1 MANNTINFTINLGGN
16 AYSGIANLDN
26 AMNTL
31 CAKASRSCELFN
43 NIGNAAINLNNIF
56 QTAQTVIGKVSGSI
70 EKMIDAG
77 SENELQ
83 KMNMTTLFKGNAAAA
98 EDMFARISKYG
109 KETVYD
115 KAGLIEA
122 QKTMMSFGISGE
134 KSFATLKQI
143 GDIAMGDKQKM
154 QSLALA
160 FSQATS
166 AGKLQGQDLLQLINA
181 GFNPLQ
187 VISERTGES
196 MLSLKEKM
204 SKGQISAEMLSQA
217 FRWATDEQGL
227 FYNGA
232 EQAGTTT
239 MGRINQLK
247 DTFDEFLIS
256 TFDKL
261 KPVIDTC
268 LEFATGVLEYLP
280 ALFSTIGAKVQ
291 EVVGF
296 FEEFAPIIAGV
307 TVALG
312 ILTVASNTHRISMM
326 LQEAWL
332 NILIVKEKA
341 LTIATNVWSAAQSV
355 LNAVMNANPIGL
367 IIAGVAALIGVIVY
381 VCSKITGWGSLW
393 QGVVGFMKYSFY
405 AFVDAIK
412 LHFNTYINGFLIG
425 LDKIKLG
432 WYKFKEA
439 AGIGDSSEN
448 QAAIAQINA
457 DVEARQKAIVDG
469 AKAVKENAL
478 KAKESLAG
486 IEMGWKGKEKT
497 EKTASKIG
505 INEQLQQAV
514 GGTGTETGTNKNSA
528 TGASTEAVATGG
540 TRSTN
545 VTITLKNLVEKIVFE
560 GTTQENRSEIE
571 RNLAEAMFRVL
582 NMAQSS
588 VG

>member
-1 MANNTINFTINLGGN
+1 MASNTINFTINLGGT
-16 AYSGIANLDN
+16 AYSGIAKLNN
-26 AMNTL
+26 AMSTL
-31 CAKASRSCELFN
+31 CTKASRSCELFN
-43 NIGNAAINLNNIF
+43 NMGNAAINLNNIY
-56 QTAQTVIGKVSGSI
+56 QMAQTVIGKVSGSI

-239 MGRINQLK
+239 AGRINQLK
-247 DTFDEFLIS
+247 DTLDEFLIS

-261 KPVIDTC
+261 KPVIDAC
-268 LEFATGVLEYLP
+268 LEFATGFLEYLP
-280 ALFSTIGAKVQ
+280 AIFSAIGSKVQ

-296 FEEFAPIIAGV
+296 FQEFAPIIAGV

-312 ILTVASNTHRISMM
+312 ILTVACNTHRISMM
-326 LQEAWL
+326 LQEVWL

-341 LTIATNVWSAAQSV
+341 LAIATNVWSAAQSV
-355 LNAVMNANPIGL
+355 LNAVMTANPIGL
-367 IIAGVAALIGVIVY
+367 IIAAVVALIAVIGY

-405 AFVDAIK
+405 AFVDAVK
-412 LHFNTYINGFLIG
+412 LYFDTYINGFLIG

-457 DVEARQKAIVDG
+457 DVEARQKAIADG

-478 KAKESLAG
+478 KAKEALGG

-505 INEQLQQAV
+505 INEQLQSAV
-514 GGTGTETGTNKNSA
+514 GSTPAATDSGTHTA

-560 GTTQENRSEIE
+560 GTTAENVGAIE
-571 RNLAEAMFRVL
+571 RNLAEAMLRVL

-588 VG
+588 IG